1 MKLHFLGGADEVGAS
16 CTLIEIEGRR
26 ILVDAGIRMGA
37 AQGSQLP
44 NFSVLDDVG
53 MPDEVLITHA
63 HTDHTG
69 ALPVLVNSLPA
80 DVKVYCTPATKAIT
94 QVLLSDA
101 VKLMAQDRD
110 GELPLYPPEAAD
122 AALGRMVDVPWLATV
137 PICDGALTATWIP
150 AGHILGAALIY
161 IEGVRESVLMTGDVS
176 VANQL
181 TIPGM
186 VVPQCRPD
194 VMVME
199 STYGNRQH
207 ADRAQQE
214 AALALRVAEVIEAG
228 GKVLVPAFAVGRSQ
242 EVILI
247 LARAMRRK
255 QIPEFPVFVD
265 GMVRSVNAVYSAFG
279 DDLAPQ
285 VRRRAERDE
294 DIFYSDTVGAVS
306 SPADRHQVL
315 SGPPCCIV
323 ASSGMLIGG
332 ASSFYAERLAG
343 DAGNLI
349 AITGYQDEES
359 PGRALLDLM
368 QAKDSEERALMLN
381 GQRVSV
387 ACQVEPYSLSAH
399 ADAGE
404 LTGLVQRLKPR
415 TCFLVHGDAEA
426 RGALSSMVD
435 VYLPEGVQLPENGGA
450 YSVEARGA
458 KRRRGYGR
466 RVSRAGIAGGR
477 PLSDDTLSEV
487 HNYVMETGAKGPFRA
502 QELAEMWF
510 GTEMTTPSEVEAFRL
525 LLSGSLDFF
534 EADYRR
540 AYLFHPKEALQA
552 EAGPVEMNEARAR
565 IMSAFPPEA
574 GLFKCGAYI
583 DEGVYELAFY
593 FPDVI
598 REQHGET
605 LARLEDETGWSLRL
619 RETPHQDRLF
629 EEAREAVP
637 AGATVLK
644 APALHLDQKAVMLA
658 VAVSKDGA
666 NDWERVSGDAA
677 AAFKAKTG
685 FDLILKTPHERSVQG
700 QAAGN
705 QPEDVKTE
713 AAVKREDAWEINKA
727 YSEIRNAFWTQSHT
741 PLKMGLKG
749 GSYIEVAFIS
759 SQVGNRYR
767 GLLNVVGE
775 RIGWEVRV
783 RPSANQEHIA
793 REARAITPKEC
804 VVRGAAKI
812 YLNEN
817 RVVMPVAMVPEN
829 ADTRAVAFEESTGF
843 TIEWDNR

>member
-69 ALPVLVNSLPA
+69 ALPVLVSSLPA
-80 DVKVYCTPATKAIT
+80 GVKVFCTPATQAIT
-94 QVLLSDA
+94 RVLLSDA

-122 AALGRMVDVPWLATV
+122 AALGRMVGVPWLATV
-137 PICDGALTATWIP
+137 PLCDGALTATWIP

-285 VRRRAERDE
+285 VRRRAERGE
-294 DIFYSDTVGAVS
+294 DVFYSDAVGAVS
-306 SPADRHQVL
+306 SPADRRRVL

-343 DAGNLI
+343 DAANLI

-359 PGRALLDLM
+359 PGRALLNLM
-368 QAKDSEERALMLN
+368 QAKDPEERVLMLN
-381 GQRVSV
+381 GQRVRVS
-387 ACQVEPYSLSAH
+387 CQVEPYSLSAH
-399 ADAGE
+399 ADGGE

-450 YSVEARGA
+450 YSVEAMGA
-458 KRRRGYGR
+458 MRQRGYGR

-487 HNYVMETGAKGPFRA
+487 HNYVRETGAKGPFRA

-525 LLSGSLDFF
+525 LLSGSREFF
-534 EADYRR
+534 EPDYRR
-540 AYLFHPKEALQA
+540 AFLFHPKEVSEA
-552 EAGPVEMNEARAR
+552 AGPMEMNEARAH
-565 IMSAFPPEA
+565 IMSVFPPEA
-574 GLFKCGAYI
+574 GLFKCSAYI
-583 DEGVYELAFY
+583 DDGVYELAFY
-593 FPDVI
+593 FPDVVQ
-598 REQHGET
+598 EQYGET
-605 LARLEDETGWSLRL
+605 LVRLEDETGWSLRL
-619 RETPHQDRLF
+619 RETPHQGRLF
-629 EEAREAVP
+629 EEAQEAVP
-637 AGATVLK
+637 TGARVLK
-644 APALHLDQKAVMLA
+644 APALHLDQKAVVLA
-658 VAVSKDGA
+658 VDVGGVD
-666 NDWERVSGDAA
+666 DWERVSGDATA
-677 AAFKAKTG
+677 DFKAKTG
-685 FDLILKTPHERSVQG
+685 FDLVWDWPGGVR
-700 QAAGN
+700 
-705 QPEDVKTE
+705 TE
-713 AAVKREDAWEINKA
+713 VVVKREDAWEINKA
-727 YSEIRNAFWTQSHT
+727 YSEIRKAFGDQPHAPS
-741 PLKMGLKG
+741 KMGLKS
-749 GSYIEVAFIS
+749 GSYIEAAFIS
-759 SQVGNRYR
+759 SQVGERYR
-767 GLLNVVGE
+767 GLLNAVGE
-775 RIGWEVRV
+775 RIGWEIRV
-783 RPSANQEHIA
+783 RPSANQDEIA
-793 REARAITPKEC
+793 REARAITPEAC

-817 RVVMPVAMVPEN
+817 RVVVPVAMVPED
-829 ADTRAVAFEESTGF
+829 ADTRATAFEESTGF
-843 TIEWDNR
+843 TIAWEEG